1 MDNTR
6 IDNAARCVQRWT
18 DALAQLAESLDAA
31 RVAHWLGP
39 VAASGWAAA
48 PVYRRM
54 RVIQAWS
61 GWSELSPSALGLHAN
76 QLALLMPARL
86 ANVLIA
92 RALFSRGLAVRRCI
106 ERERLDWLEQCVGP
120 AVLEHVR
127 QNASAGLSVPL
138 LPRDADQAA
147 WVGDGWRRMQ
157 ADGVWSNPVVA
168 KLLALSLPLGAAH
181 VANVAAD
188 GASAA
193 FLTALPTLM
202 PEASC
207 VSG

>member
-39 VAASGWAAA
+39 VAASAWAAA

-61 GWSELSPSALGLHAN
+61 GWSELSPSALGVHAN

-106 ERERLDWLEQCVGP
+106 ERERLGWLEQCVGP
-120 AVLEHVR
+120 AVL
-127 QNASAGLSVPL
+127 
-138 LPRDADQAA
+138 
-147 WVGDGWRRMQ
+147 
-157 ADGVWSNPVVA
+157 
-168 KLLALSLPLGAAH
+168 
-181 VANVAAD
+181 
-188 GASAA
+188 
-193 FLTALPTLM
+193 
-202 PEASC
+202 
-207 VSG
+207 

>member
-1 MDNTR
+1 
-6 IDNAARCVQRWT
+6 
-18 DALAQLAESLDAA
+18 
-31 RVAHWLGP
+31 
-39 VAASGWAAA
+39 
-48 PVYRRM
+48 
-54 RVIQAWS
+54 
-61 GWSELSPSALGLHAN
+61 WSELSPSALGLHAN
-76 QLALLMPARL
+76 QLALLMPERL
-86 ANVLIA
+86 AKVLIA

-127 QNASAGLSVPL
+127 QNASAGLPVPL

-168 KLLALSLPLGAAH
+168 KLLALSLPLGAAQ
-181 VANVAAD
+181 VATVAAD
-188 GASAA
+188 GASDA
-193 FLTALPTLM
+193 FLTALPTLI

-207 VSG
+207 VCG

>member
-61 GWSELSPSALGLHAN
+61 GWSELSPSALGVHAN

-106 ERERLDWLEQCVGP
+106 ERERLGWLEQCVGP

-127 QNASAGLSVPL
+127 QNASA
-138 LPRDADQAA
+138 
-147 WVGDGWRRMQ
+147 
-157 ADGVWSNPVVA
+157 
-168 KLLALSLPLGAAH
+168 
-181 VANVAAD
+181 
-188 GASAA
+188 
-193 FLTALPTLM
+193 
-202 PEASC
+202 
-207 VSG
+207 